1 MSRFP
6 SNSIL
11 GAACQRCGEPGLTP
25 FLVFAL
31 SAAVVAAAGVRLAR
45 DGDVIAEGTGLGG
58 AWVGAILV
66 AAATSL
72 PELATDINAVL
83 QDAPDLAVGDLFGSS
98 MANLLILAVADQL
111 TRSPRMLTRVATN
124 QALVGVLG
132 VALAAVAVLGIV
144 TTGLMPRFALGWAPL
159 AIVAIYAA
167 GMRLLHVNRAVPPF
181 RRPEEVIA
189 AHPRRREL
197 RRAAIGFA
205 VAAIVILVTAPHLA
219 ASAAGVAEHLGVSQG
234 FVGAL
239 LLAITTSL
247 PEVSVSITS
256 VRAGS
261 YDLAVGNLLGSN
273 CFNMAML
280 LPLDLVHTGSPL
292 LGSVRPGLAIAGLAA
307 IVMTSLALLD
317 ILNKSERRVW
327 KLEPLPT
334 AMIFVYLA
342 ALFVLERATG

>member
-1 MSRFP
+1 MRRVSP
-6 SNSIL
+6 LI
-11 GAACQRCGEPGLTP
+11 
-25 FLVFAL
+25 VFVL
-31 SAAVVAAAGVRLAR
+31 SAAVVAGAGIRLAR

-83 QDAPDLAVGDLFGSS
+83 LEAPDLAVGDLFGSS
-98 MANLLILAVADQL
+98 MANLLILAVADQC
-111 TRSPRMLTRVATN
+111 TRNPRMLTRVAMN
-124 QALVGVLG
+124 QGLVGVLG
-132 VALAAVAVLGIV
+132 ITLAALAALGIV
-144 TTGLMPRFALGWAPL
+144 TTGLMPRIALGWAPL
-159 AIVAIYAA
+159 TIVAVYLA
-167 GMRLLHVNRAVPPF
+167 GIRLLHLNRAAPPF
-181 RRPEEVIA
+181 RQPAQVEARPSQQ
-189 AHPRRREL
+189 RL

-205 VAAIVILVTAPHLA
+205 IAAIVILVAAPYLA
-219 ASAAGVAEHLGVSQG
+219 ASAAEIADRLGVSQG

-247 PEVSVSITS
+247 PEAAVSVTSI
-256 VRAGS
+256 RMGS

-280 LPLDLVHTGSPL
+280 LPLDLVYAGEPL
-292 LGSVRPGLAIAGLAA
+292 LGSVAPGLAIGALAA

-334 AMIFVYLA
+334 AMIVTYLA
-342 ALFVLERATG
+342 GMFVLERATG